1 MEELVGKLWHRWITQ
16 AAGDRHPKAVV
27 RLKEV
32 ERTAGILFRAFG
44 GDPGLRVAAAA
55 EVRHGARRR
64 WLSRVAG
71 SDEKSAPATLDFA
84 TLRLP
89 PEIDAF
95 PDPALNRDLYL
106 WLAALAAAGQN
117 LWVEGEDRDGC
128 RRNQAATC
136 NALRR
141 WPGLASRYRRLVEAH
156 LAQRI
161 DPQKLPEAERPREQA
176 IRQAL
181 LEPGSVAALPRAPV
195 ASRPVLLWLGHFGQA
210 TESQTLAS
218 RQVPEQNE
226 DAEGSRQLKEEE
238 ERRAHQAERVDM
250 PKEQNGLLMIFRAES
265 LFSWG
270 EYVKVNRPT
279 DDDPDNDAAAAA
291 NDLDQ
296 LALADDSEKVAS
308 KVRFDL
314 DLPSA
319 AEDDVVLGDGLPL
332 PEWDYRK
339 GLLLEDHVRLL
350 EVTPQAA
357 EDSALPP
364 RLARTARRLHQQF
377 AALLPARR
385 WLKGQPDGQELDV
398 DAAVRAHADRA
409 TGGHPTDNLYLSLEK
424 RERDLACLV
433 LADLSLSTDT
443 WISDEARVI
452 DVVKD
457 ALLLFGTAMGATGDA
472 FALCGFSS
480 LKRSQVRFTRLK
492 DFSQKFDAAA
502 RGRILALK
510 PGYYTRLG
518 AAIRHAASQLAKQ
531 AASRRVLLILSD
543 GKPNDL
549 DLYDGRYG
557 IEDTRMAII
566 EARKLGLQPFC
577 VTIDREGASYLPHL
591 FGPAGY
597 AVIRKPE
604 ELPRRLPLLYAQLT
618 R

>member
-1 MEELVGKLWHRWITQ
+1 MEEFVGKLWHRWITQ
-16 AAGDRHPKAVV
+16 AAGDNYPKAAV

-55 EVRHGARRR
+55 EVTHGARRR
-64 WLSRVAG
+64 WLSRIAG
-71 SDEKSAPATLDFA
+71 SDEKSAPARLDMA

-89 PEIDAF
+89 PEIAAF
-95 PDPALNRDLYL
+95 PDSALNRDLYL
-106 WLAALAAAGQN
+106 WLAALAAAGQQPD
-117 LWVEGEDRDGC
+117 VAAEADPC
-128 RRNQAATC
+128 RRNQAATQR
-136 NALRR
+136 ALAC
-141 WPGLASRYRRLVEAH
+141 WPGLQARYQRLVTAH
-156 LAQRI
+156 LAQRLA
-161 DPQKLPEAERPREQA
+161 PESLPEAERPRERA

-181 LEPGSVAALPRAPV
+181 ETPGSVPSLPRSPV
-195 ASRPVLLWLGHFGQA
+195 PSRPVLLWLGDFRQSHEGE
-210 TESQTLAS
+210 TRPS
-218 RQVPEQNE
+218 REAPEQ
-226 DAEGSRQLKEEE
+226 DQSGSQQLKEEE
-238 ERRAHQAERVDM
+238 QRRAHQVERVTDSTD
-250 PKEQNGLLMIFRAES
+250 KNGLLMLFRAES
-265 LFSWG
+265 LFTWG
-270 EYVKVNRPT
+270 EFVKVNRPA
-279 DDDPDNDAAAAA
+279 DDDPNEDAASAAEDMDA
-291 NDLDQ
+291 
-296 LALADDSEKVAS
+296 LALADNNERVAS

-319 AEDDVVLGDGLPL
+319 AEDDVILGDGLPL

-339 GLLLEDHVRLL
+339 NQLLEDHVRLV

-357 EDSALPP
+357 EASEMPI
-364 RLARTARRLHQQF
+364 RLRRTAKRLHQQF

-385 WLKGQPDGQELDV
+385 WLKMQPDGQELDV

-443 WISDEARVI
+443 WVSDEARVI

-472 FALCGFSS
+472 FALAGFSS

-518 AAIRHAASQLAKQ
+518 ASIRHASAQLARQK
-531 AASRRVLLILSD
+531 ASRRVLLILSD

>member
-1 MEELVGKLWHRWITQ
+1 MEEFVGKLWHRWITQ
-16 AAGDRHPKAVV
+16 AAGGHYPKAAVK
-27 RLKEV
+27 LKEV

-44 GDPGLRVAAAA
+44 GDPGLRVAAAV

-71 SDEKSAPATLDFA
+71 SDEKATPATLDLA

-89 PEIDAF
+89 PEIAAF
-95 PDPALNRDLYL
+95 PDAALNRDLYL
-106 WLAALAAAGQN
+106 WLAALAAAGQQPGAAA
-117 LWVEGEDRDGC
+117 ETDSC
-128 RRNQAATC
+128 RRNQAATRR
-136 NALRR
+136 ALAC
-141 WPGLASRYRRLVEAH
+141 WPGLAPRYRRLVQAH
-156 LAQRI
+156 LAQRLNP
-161 DPQKLPEAERPREQA
+161 DSLPAAERPREEA
-176 IRQAL
+176 IRRAL
-181 LEPGSVAALPRAPV
+181 LEPGSVEALPRSPV
-195 ASRPVLLWLGHFGQA
+195 PSRPVMLWLGDFGTEPHGATQPSREAPTEDQA
-210 TESQTLAS
+210 GSQ
-218 RQVPEQNE
+218 
-226 DAEGSRQLKEEE
+226 QLKEEE
-238 ERRAHQAERVDM
+238 ERRAHQTERVEM
-250 PKEQNGLLMIFRAES
+250 PTEKNGMLMMFRAES
-265 LFSWG
+265 IFSWG

-279 DDDPDNDAAAAA
+279 DDDPNEDAVAAA

-319 AEDDVVLGDGLPL
+319 AEDDVILGDGIPL

-339 GLLLEDHVRLL
+339 GQLLEEHVRLL

-357 EDSALPP
+357 SDSALPH

-385 WLKGQPDGQELDV
+385 WLKSQPDGQELDV

-443 WISDEARVI
+443 WVSDEARVI

-457 ALLLFGTAMGATGDA
+457 ALLLFGTAMGTTGDA

-480 LKRSQVRFTRLK
+480 LKRSQVRFSRLK
-492 DFSQKFDAAA
+492 DFGQKFDAAA

-518 AAIRHAASQLAKQ
+518 AAIRHASSQLARQ
-531 AASRRVLLILSD
+531 PASRRVLLILSD

-549 DLYDGRYG
+549 DIYDGRYG